1 MPVRIGSFFMGH
13 FSTSKKD
20 MIVSYNIKNI
30 GGEVLN
36 LDGPLETYDEALQLA
51 DLIEMENDIDVVI
64 VEIE

>member
-1 MPVRIGSFFMGH
+1 M
-13 FSTSKKD
+13 
-20 MIVSYNIKNI
+20 SYNIKNI